1 MYRFLFFPSLY
12 STSFIF
18 IIEVALF
25 FKINLTNSVKDSH
38 IIYLYV
44 ITRFA
49 NRWRRE
55 ISPPSTC
62 IESNERLKISSL
74 ISK

>member
-55 ISPPSTC
+55 ISPLQLV
-62 IESNERLKISSL
+62 LKVTKGL
-74 ISK
+74 KFHL